1 MTQSIPPRR
10 VTVLLWVLAFVLVV
24 LTAGWQR
31 RTGPSY
37 PLRGSVE
44 LAGETLN
51 YRLVRTCTTD
61 RDAEVV
67 FPGAPGVESVDLH
80 YRRHGTGDAFT
91 VSAMELRDTSWTT
104 ALPRQPAAG
113 KLDYFLVVNQGVHV
127 PSGDPDHAVIR
138 FKDHVPPGVL
148 IPHIMMMFLSMWFG
162 VRAAI
167 AAFNDPT
174 LAMRLTWMTLG
185 CLTLGGLILGPIV
198 QKYAF
203 GAYWTGWPVGE
214 DLTDTKTL
222 ASWAGW
228 LVAVLVTRSMRPFG
242 ARSRAAI
249 LLAVFVM
256 IAVYLV
262 PHSMRGS
269 TLDYDALDEG
279 VSAEDAI
286 RTG

>member
-1 MTQSIPPRR
+1 
-10 VTVLLWVLAFVLVV
+10 VTVLLWVLAFVLVA

-37 PLRGSVE
+37 PLRGSAE
-44 LAGETLN
+44 LAGETVN

-67 FPGAPGVESVDLH
+67 FPIAAGVETVDLH
-80 YRRHGTGDAFT
+80 YRRHGTGDEFT
-91 VSAMELRDTSWTT
+91 VRAMERREAGWTT

-113 KLDYFLVVNQGVHV
+113 KLDYFLIVNGGVHV
-127 PSGDPDHAVIR
+127 PAGDHDHAVIR
-138 FKDHVPPGVL
+138 FKDRVPPGVL
-148 IPHIMMMFLSMWFG
+148 IPHILMMFLSMWFG
-162 VRAAI
+162 VRASI

-174 LAMRLTWMTLG
+174 LAMRLTWITLG

-228 LVAVLVTRSMRPFG
+228 LVAVLVTRSIRPFG
-242 ARSRAAI
+242 TRSRAAI
-249 LLAVFVM
+249 LFAVFVM
-256 IAVYLV
+256 IAVYMV

-279 VSAEDAI
+279 ISAEDAI